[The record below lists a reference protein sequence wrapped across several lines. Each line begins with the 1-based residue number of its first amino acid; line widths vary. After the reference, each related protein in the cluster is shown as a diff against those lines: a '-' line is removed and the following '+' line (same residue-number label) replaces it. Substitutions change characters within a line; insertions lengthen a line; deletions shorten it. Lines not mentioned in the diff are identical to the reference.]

1 MNTAFISYQS
11 NDEISDIMN
20 KKFAAKF
27 KGNSIDFLDSKFDIA
42 MNKNNKN
49 ELDYK
54 INKVSFLFPSINKSN
69 IEHIFNNNRDLSI
82 EDGIEHIKK
91 ESLNQTK
98 NNIIKNNIFK
108 KRPKR
113 NYNSLLT
120 QIHKNP
126 IINTSLNNNA
136 NNTQNQNIINNNKNP
151 NNSKINI
158 FGNREENN
166 KKELL
171 KFELKTVDRI
181 AEEINTINNN
191 TDLRNYLFIQLAILE
206 DQKDKEKRYQKI
218 NNIFNE
224 LNQDYINLDKCSRT
238 IIRPIN
244 KNACELNKKENA
256 INELNDKIDKV
267 KSSIADYENMG
278 NLYLNIL
285 KIKKM
290 NI

>member
-113 NYNSLLT
+113 KLKFIKIQLLT
-120 QIHKNP
+120 H
-126 IINTSLNNNA
+126 L
-136 NNTQNQNIINNNKNP
+136 
-151 NNSKINI
+151 
-158 FGNREENN
+158 
-166 KKELL
+166 
-171 KFELKTVDRI
+171 
-181 AEEINTINNN
+181 
-191 TDLRNYLFIQLAILE
+191 
-206 DQKDKEKRYQKI
+206 
-218 NNIFNE
+218 
-224 LNQDYINLDKCSRT
+224 
-238 IIRPIN
+238 
-244 KNACELNKKENA
+244 
-256 INELNDKIDKV
+256 
-267 KSSIADYENMG
+267 
-278 NLYLNIL
+278 
-285 KIKKM
+285 
-290 NI
+290 

>member
-11 NDEISDIMN
+11 NDEIFDIMN

-136 NNTQNQNIINNNKNP
+136 NNTQNQNITNNN
-151 NNSKINI
+151 
-158 FGNREENN
+158 
-166 KKELL
+166 L

-206 DQKDKEKRYQKI
+206 DKKDKEKRYQKI